1 MLRTDE
7 TAVVIIDVHG
17 KLATLMHEREELYR
31 NLQILV
37 RGARILELPVLWLE
51 QYPEG
56 LGPSIPEVDEFLTY
70 QETMAKLSFSGCG
83 LEDFRQQLE
92 QIGRRQLLVA
102 GIEAHICV
110 NQTVCDLIGAGYSVE
125 VVADAISSRTA
136 ANRQVGLD
144 KMSRAGADITSV
156 ETAMFELLREAGTP
170 EFKEIARLV
179 R

>member
-1 MLRTDE
+1 MCDHQQGDFFFRACFTNE
-7 TAVVIIDVHG
+7 IDHV
-17 KLATLMHEREELYR
+17 
-31 NLQILV
+31 
-37 RGARILELPVLWLE
+37 
-51 QYPEG
+51 
-56 LGPSIPEVDEFLTY
+56 
-70 QETMAKLSFSGCG
+70 
-83 LEDFRQQLE
+83 
-92 QIGRRQLLVA
+92 LLVA

-144 KMSRAGADITSV
+144 KMSRAGAGITSV

>member
-7 TAVVIIDVHG
+7 TALVIIDVQG

-31 NLQILV
+31 TLQILV

-56 LGPSIPEVDEFLTY
+56 LGPTIPEVAELLTD
-70 QETMAKLSFSGCG
+70 QEPMAKLSFSGCG

-92 QIGRRQLLVA
+92 QIGRRKLLVA

>member
-1 MLRTDE
+1 MLRTDD
-7 TAVVIIDVHG
+7 TTLVIIDVQG

-56 LGPSIPEVDEFLTY
+56 LGPTIPELAELLTDL
-70 QETMAKLSFSGCG
+70 EPMAKLSFSGCG
-83 LEDFRQQLE
+83 LEEFKQRLDDS
-92 QIGRRQLLVA
+92 GRRTLLVA

-110 NQTVCDLIGAGYSVE
+110 NQTVCDLIAGGYGVE
-125 VVADAISSRTA
+125 VVSDAVSSRTA

-144 KMSRAGADITSV
+144 KMSRAGAGITSV
-156 ETAMFELLREAGTP
+156 ETALFELLREAGTP
-170 EFKEIARLV
+170 PFKKIARLV
-179 R
+179 K

>member
-1 MLRTDE
+1 MLRSDD
-7 TAVVIIDVHG
+7 TAVVIIDVQG

-56 LGPSIPEVDEFLTY
+56 LGPTIPELSELLTD
-70 QETMAKLSFSGCG
+70 QEPMAKLSFSACG
-83 LEDFRQQLE
+83 LEEFKQRLE
-92 QIGRRQLLVA
+92 DSGRRTMLVA

-110 NQTVCDLIGAGYSVE
+110 NQTVCDLIDAGYGVE

-144 KMSRAGADITSV
+144 KMSRAGADVTSV
-156 ETAMFELLREAGTP
+156 EMALFELLREAGTP
-170 EFKEIARLV
+170 QFKEIARLV